1 MNPRYAWI
9 PWFKELAGKIADE
22 GSAFLASRARRIH
35 WNKDEKVPAL
45 LQRRDENIDP
55 FSFFRFLA
63 SKNASSQWGT
73 VHGEI
78 GQHFE
83 LNGESDDAFDEGF
96 YFPASKQQLLFDT
109 ARDGHRDLLWRLF
122 RDAVQGLDA
131 VQGSDF
137 NEALSIKG
145 VGIAKLTQTLFLIN
159 PREFLPFDKWSL
171 EPIRKK
177 IGRKGRIRNWDTYRQ
192 ELGSV
197 RERFPGCELYEIQ
210 HLAYAIFGREEKRLV
225 VRPNRVWQ
233 SSTQIDGEKYD
244 DYWEKFREKSWIY
257 HRGPGDKQNRQLH
270 EPGPGDLVLVRTGR
284 SRGRGIGIVERNDHE
299 ESWNENQRMHVLWVN
314 TRDATLQGKTPIVAF
329 SRAEATQKAFGDAP
343 EYADTFK
350 LLDRLAP
357 TPAPAEPPAP
367 EPIERKR
374 DLDDCA
380 EEWLIDAKWLREICA
395 LLEDKG
401 QLIFQGPPGTGK
413 TWLAR
418 KLAQHLAGNG
428 GESRLVQFHP
438 SYAYED
444 FVQGYR
450 PTVTDGNAGFS
461 LRNGPLLEMAGRARK
476 APDEKHFLVIDEI
489 NRGNLAKVFGE
500 LYFLLEYRDEEMRLQ
515 YSDEPFS
522 LPKNLYLV
530 GTMNTADR
538 SIALVDMALRRRFY
552 FVKFHPDKPP
562 IEDLLGRWF
571 RKHPPQVDWVE
582 SVVAKANAELNDPH
596 AAIGPSYFMKKD
608 LDEET
613 ARRIW
618 EHSVLP
624 YIEERLFGRRDQLA
638 NFELE
643 KLRKGADADTE
654 DAAPGEP
661 SDAGS

>member
-9 PWFKELAGKIADE
+9 PWFEELARKIAE
-22 GSAFLASRARRIH
+22 GGPEELADRAHKIP
-35 WNKDEKVPAL
+35 WNRDAGL
-45 LQRRDENIDP
+45 LKFGDKNIDP
-55 FSFFRFLA
+55 FSFLYVLA
-63 SKNASSQWGT
+63 SKNGT
-73 VHGEI
+73 QTWRQARPAISE
-78 GQHFE
+78 HFGLTTE
-83 LNGESDDAFDEGF
+83 VTAAFDNGF
-96 YFPASKQQLLFDT
+96 YIPTPRPARALFHNRGTGDPE
-109 ARDGHRDLLWRLF
+109 LFWRLF

-137 NEALSIKG
+137 NQALEIVG
-145 VGIAKLTQTLFLIN
+145 VKIPKLTQTLFLIN
-159 PREFLPFDKWSL
+159 PREFLPVDRKSLNLLLEKFD
-171 EPIRKK
+171 
-177 IGRKGRIRNWDTYRQ
+177 RKGSVKDWDTYRPEIQ
-192 ELGSV
+192 FIRS
-197 RERFPGCELYEIQ
+197 RFPECELYEIQ
-210 HLAYAIFGREEKRLV
+210 HLAYAIFGREDPLIV
-225 VRPNRVWQ
+225 QSSRVWQ
-233 SSTQIDGEKYD
+233 SNSQIDGENAD
-244 DYWEKFREKSWIY
+244 DDWDDFRENGWIY
-257 HRGPGDKQNRQLH
+257 HRRPADKVNGKLH
-270 EPGPGDLVLVRTGR
+270 EPEPGDLVLARTGT
-284 SRGRGIGIVERNDHE
+284 SRGRGIGFVERNDHE
-299 ESWNENQRMHVLWVN
+299 ESWNEDQRMHVLWVN
-314 TRDATLQGKTPIVAF
+314 TRDATLRGNLPIVAF
-329 SRAEATQKAFGDAP
+329 SNASEETQKAFRETP
-343 EYADTFK
+343 EYAATFE
-350 LLDRLAP
+350 LMDRLAP
-357 TPAPAEPPAP
+357 APALPTSPTP
-367 EPIERKR
+367 EPAKTER

-380 EEWLIDAKWLREICA
+380 EEWLLDAGWLRKITK
-395 LLEDKG
+395 LLEEKR

-450 PTVTDGNAGFS
+450 PTLTDGNAGFS

-515 YSDEPFS
+515 YSAEPFS
-522 LPKNLYLV
+522 LPANLYLI

-552 FVKFHPDKPP
+552 FVEFHPDKPP

-613 ARRIW
+613 ARRVW

-624 YIEERLFGRRDQLA
+624 YIEERLFGHPDRLA
-638 NFELE
+638 NFDLE

>member
-9 PWFKELAGKIADE
+9 PWFKELARKIDE
-22 GSAFLASRARRIH
+22 GGPQFLASRARRIP
-35 WNKDEKVPAL
+35 WNKGGKEAAL
-45 LQRRDENIDP
+45 VQRGDENIDP

-63 SKNASSQWGT
+63 SKNTDSRWRA
-73 VHGEI
+73 VHPEI
-78 GQHFE
+78 RQHFG
-83 LNGESDDAFDEGF
+83 LTSGSDSAFDKGF
-96 YFPASKQQLLFDT
+96 YFPASKQQLLFDNSGI
-109 ARDGHRDLLWRLF
+109 GHLDLLWRLF
-122 RDAVQGLDA
+122 RNAVQGLDA

-137 NEALSIKG
+137 NEALNIDG
-145 VGIAKLTQTLFLIN
+145 VKIPKLTQTLFLIN
-159 PREFLPFDKWSL
+159 PREFLPFDDQSL
-171 EPIRKK
+171 NPLREKLGQAGPVED
-177 IGRKGRIRNWDTYRQ
+177 WDTYRR
-192 ELGSV
+192 ELGLV
-197 RERFPGCELYEIQ
+197 RGKFPGCEPYEIQ
-210 HLAYAIFGREEKRLV
+210 HLAYAIFGRDELV
-225 VRPNRVWQ
+225 VQPSRVWQ
-233 SSTQIDGEKYD
+233 SSTQVDGANVA
-244 DYWEKFREKSWIY
+244 DYWDDFRENSWIY
-257 HRGPGDKQNRQLH
+257 HRGPGDKHNRQLH

-284 SRGRGIGIVERNDHE
+284 SHGRGIGVVERNDHE
-299 ESWNENQRMHVLWVN
+299 ESWNKGQRMHVLWVN
-314 TRDATLQGKTPIVAF
+314 TQDATLSGNTPIVAF
-329 SRAEATQKAFGDAP
+329 SKAADATQKAFRDTP
-343 EYADTFK
+343 EYAATFE

-357 TPAPAEPPAP
+357 APALPTSPTP
-367 EPIERKR
+367 EPAKTER

-380 EEWLIDAKWLREICA
+380 EEWLLDAGWLRKITK
-395 LLEDKG
+395 LLEEKR

-450 PTVTDGNAGFS
+450 PTLTDGNAGFS
-461 LRNGPLLEMAGRARK
+461 LRNGPLLEMVGRARK

-522 LPKNLYLV
+522 LPANLYLI

-552 FVKFHPDKPP
+552 FVEFHPDKPP
-562 IEDLLGRWF
+562 IKDLLGRWF

-613 ARRIW
+613 ARRVW

-624 YIEERLFGRRDQLA
+624 YIEERLFGHPDRLA
-638 NFELE
+638 NFKLE

-661 SDAGS
+661 SDARS

>member
-9 PWFKELAGKIADE
+9 PWFEELARKIAE
-22 GSAFLASRARRIH
+22 GGPEELADRARNKIP
-35 WNKDEKVPAL
+35 WNRDAGL
-45 LQRRDENIDP
+45 LKFGDKNIDP
-55 FSFFRFLA
+55 FSFLYVLA
-63 SKNASSQWGT
+63 SKNGT
-73 VHGEI
+73 KTWKKAHRAIKE
-78 GQHFE
+78 HFG
-83 LNGESDDAFDEGF
+83 LTTKVTAAFDDGF
-96 YFPASKQQLLFDT
+96 YIPTPRPAKVLFHNRGT
-109 ARDGHRDLLWRLF
+109 GNPELFWRLF

-131 VQGSDF
+131 VRGSDF
-137 NEALSIKG
+137 NEALKIVG
-145 VGIAKLTQTLFLIN
+145 VRIPKLTQTLFLIN
-159 PREFLPFDKWSL
+159 PREFLPFDEDSL
-171 EPIRKK
+171 NPLREKLGEAEPVED
-177 IGRKGRIRNWDTYRQ
+177 WDTYRQ
-192 ELGSV
+192 EIQLLRGK
-197 RERFPGCELYEIQ
+197 FPGCELYDIQ
-210 HLAYAIFGREEKRLV
+210 HLAYAIFGRKGKRLV
-225 VRPNRVWQ
+225 VRPSRVWQ
-233 SSTQIDGEKYD
+233 SSTQVDGANVADHWD
-244 DYWEKFREKSWIY
+244 DFRKNGCIY

-284 SRGRGIGIVERNDHE
+284 SRGRGIGIVERNDHK
-299 ESWNENQRMHVLWVN
+299 ESWKQDQQMHVLWVN

-329 SRAEATQKAFGDAP
+329 SRAEATQKAFQDAP

-367 EPIERKR
+367 KPIERKR

-380 EEWLIDAKWLREICA
+380 EEWLIDAKWLRKICA

-461 LRNGPLLEMAGRARK
+461 LRNGPLLDMAERARE

-522 LPKNLYLV
+522 LPANLYLI

-552 FVKFHPDKPP
+552 FVEFRPDKRP

-582 SVVAKANAELNDPH
+582 RVVKKANAKLNDPH

-613 ARRIW
+613 ARRVW
-618 EHSVLP
+618 KHSVLP
-624 YIEERLFGRRDQLA
+624 YIEERLFGHPDRLA

>member
-9 PWFKELAGKIADE
+9 PWFEELAGKIAE
-22 GSAFLASRARRIH
+22 GGPKELADRAHEIP
-35 WNKDEKVPAL
+35 WN
-45 LQRRDENIDP
+45 RDAGLRKFGDKNIDP
-55 FSFFRFLA
+55 FSFLYVLA
-63 SKNASSQWGT
+63 SKNGT
-73 VHGEI
+73 KTWKKAHRAIKE
-78 GQHFE
+78 HFG
-83 LNGESDDAFDEGF
+83 LTTKVTAAFDDGF
-96 YFPASKQQLLFDT
+96 YIPTPRPVKVLFHDQGT
-109 ARDGHRDLLWRLF
+109 GNPELFWRLF
-122 RDAVQGLDA
+122 RGAIQGLDA
-131 VQGSDF
+131 VQSSDF
-137 NEALSIKG
+137 NQALAIKG
-145 VGIAKLTQTLFLIN
+145 VGLPKLTQTLFLIN
-159 PREFLPFDKWSL
+159 PREFLPFDKKSL
-171 EPIRKK
+171 ISLLEKLD
-177 IGRKGRIRNWDTYRQ
+177 RKGSVKDWDAYRQ
-192 ELGSV
+192 EIQFV
-197 RERFPGCELYEIQ
+197 RRKFPGCELYEIQ
-210 HLAYAIFGREEKRLV
+210 HLAYAIFGRGEKRLV

-233 SSTQIDGEKYD
+233 SSTRIDKDNLDGYVPD
-244 DYWEKFREKSWIY
+244 LDNGWIY
-257 HRGPGDKQNRQLH
+257 HRGPGTDTDRRLL
-270 EPGPGDLVLVRTGR
+270 EPTPGDIALVQTGTR
-284 SRGRGIGIVERNDHE
+284 RGRGIGVLDRKGRE
-299 ESWNENQRMHVLWVN
+299 EMHVLWVN
-314 TRDATLQGKTPIVAF
+314 TQDAALPRDAEIVSFNA
-329 SRAEATQKAFGDAP
+329 ADATHQVFRETRDYDA
-343 EYADTFK
+343 TFE
-350 LLDRLAP
+350 LLNSLAP
-357 TPAPAEPPAP
+357 TPAPAESPAP

-380 EEWLIDAKWLREICA
+380 EEWLIDAKWLRKICA

-461 LRNGPLLEMAGRARK
+461 LRNGPLLEMAKRARE

-522 LPKNLYLV
+522 LPANLYLI

-552 FVKFHPDKPP
+552 FVEFHPDKPP
-562 IEDLLGRWF
+562 IEGLLGRWF

-608 LDEET
+608 LDET
-613 ARRIW
+613 MARRIW

-624 YIEERLFGRRDQLA
+624 YIEERLFGRRDRLRD
-638 NFELE
+638 FDLE